1 MKGASPKLPLRIERG
16 GMFAQA
22 RRFRPGFSA
31 LAEDMSDGQQ
41 RGGSAS

>member
-1 MKGASPKLPLRIERG
+1 MKGASPKLPLRIGSRHG
-16 GMFAQA
+16 
-22 RRFRPGFSA
+22 RFRPGFSA